1 MVLQHKLECS
11 ISYLHDYVNY
21 PLLNVT
27 RLTISPAGC
36 APGKVPVNCLTT
48 NCHQPCST
56 RGLSLLFHKI
66 KVIHSVHRCT
76 SRKYFSEICCG
87 HHWGIPR
94 NHFLFL
100 PQFHIIPPTDIWSS
114 LPITF
119 FSLLMCHF
127 CDQILSIISLIV
139 SVTSERLSSTQSRI
153 GMMSLLVA

>member
-1 MVLQHKLECS
+1 M
-11 ISYLHDYVNY
+11 
-21 PLLNVT
+21 NVT

-56 RGLSLLFHKI
+56 RGLSLLFQTI

-76 SRKYFSEICCG
+76 SRKYFSEICYG

-100 PQFHIIPPTDIWSS
+100 PQFHIIPPTDIWNS

-119 FSLLMCHF
+119 FHFWCAIFVIRFWVLSVSLSVLLLKDCHPHNPELAW
-127 CDQILSIISLIV
+127 CHC
-139 SVTSERLSSTQSRI
+139 
-153 GMMSLLVA
+153 